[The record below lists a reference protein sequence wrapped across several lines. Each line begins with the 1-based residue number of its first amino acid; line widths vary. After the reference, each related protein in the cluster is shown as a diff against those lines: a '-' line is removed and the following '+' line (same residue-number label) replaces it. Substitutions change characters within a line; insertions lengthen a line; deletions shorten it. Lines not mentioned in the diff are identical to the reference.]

1 MLKLNLAPEPRILKQ
16 FAFFAVVGLPLIA
29 WVVLRICVAFGAFDP
44 AGASLFAHPA
54 VWWTAGVGLA
64 QLALFLAGIR
74 APTRWI
80 FVVLMVIALPIGFV
94 LSQVLMAAI
103 FYLLFTPI
111 GLFFRLTGRDAMGRK
126 FDRQKASYWHDR
138 GPARSPASYF
148 KLY

>member
-1 MLKLNLAPEPRILKQ
+1 MIKLNLAPDLRILRQ
-16 FAFFAVVGLPLIA
+16 FAWTAAIALPLITALFTRGDARWFHVWA
-29 WVVLRICVAFGAFDP
+29 WHWTSTPVLIL
-44 AGASLFAHPA
+44 AGI
-54 VWWTAGVGLA
+54 GVG
-64 QLALFLAGIR
+64 QLLSCLAGIR
-74 APTRWI
+74 QPTRWLY
-80 FVVLMVIALPIGFV
+80 VVLMLVAVPIGFV

-126 FDRQKASYWHDR
+126 FDPAKKSYWHDR